1 MTVGKKYNNVAGTT
15 SGDFTIGIGKATVG
29 QYVIFAICNGA
40 NTNAHDKNNAEI
52 QIEGVCFYDIKM
64 VAENAGKQIV
74 AKQLR
79 GTINNT
85 TITRIE
91 DVFQEDFPADVTL
104 TSDGTKLSVEC
115 VDTGTETHYTIYATL
130 TRIV

>member
-1 MTVGKKYNNVAGTT
+1 MKTFNNTAGTT
-15 SGDFTIGIGKATVG
+15 SSKFSIGVGSATASH
-29 QYVIFAICNGA
+29 YVIFAVCDGA
-40 NTNAHDKNNAEI
+40 NTTAYDKAGEEI
-52 QIEGVCFYDIKM
+52 AVAGVEFYDIKV
-64 VAENAGKQIV
+64 VAENAGNQIV

-91 DVFQEDFPADVTL
+91 DVFQEDFPADVNL

-115 VDTGTETHYTIYATL
+115 VDTGTETHYTVYATL